1 MVILTNKWWNFFL
14 RKGKM
19 QHLLETHL
27 GYPSRDEFTPKSTR
41 MHYLKEGDLEC
52 VLHGCYWLPEAK
64 FTKEIQ
70 QLLEPS
76 PLAHVGIAKPLK
88 LWAKHPSKPLVAIPK
103 FFGLSA
109 FGTCLDKRVL
119 GDEIKHDFL
128 ESVELRPEQH
138 TGIKL
143 YLESFLT
150 WGGGFFV
157 ADCGFGKTVCMAKII
172 HCLGRKAMVVAPT
185 LTLVAQLCTELQKFI
200 PSTKLAILQ
209 GACTPAKL
217 KKLGAATIIVASL
230 SSLAQCVYPPTFW
243 ATVGTVLFDEAHLMC
258 ARTLSAILP
267 HIPARYLGGFSATP
281 SRKDNLEY
289 ALYWLL
295 GPTAF
300 VYQRIPSITG
310 KTGTV
315 IVNKLPGYLIN
326 TPFTFQKTGVFTQLL
341 QQIAAHE
348 ERNAEIL
355 SLVIDQA
362 KTRKR
367 ILLLSAF
374 REHAQTLAQ
383 KIEDAGIPVKLLLGG
398 VKVSD
403 DESYKCAVATYS
415 LLELGYDD
423 KTLDT
428 LILCTPKS
436 TIQQTVGRVE
446 RGHPGKLTPLVFD
459 IVDKNPILLGMWKK
473 RLAFYKSRG
482 FLLNDV

>member
-1 MVILTNKWWNFFL
+1 M
-14 RKGKM
+14 
-19 QHLLETHL
+19 LETHL
-27 GYPSRDEFTPKSTR
+27 GYPSRDEFNPKSTQ
-41 MHYLKEGDLEC
+41 MHSTQMHRLREGELDC

-64 FTKEIQ
+64 FSKEIQ

-76 PLAHVGIAKPLK
+76 PLVHVGIAKPLK

-119 GDEIKHDFL
+119 GDEIKYDFL

-143 YLESFLT
+143 YLESFLH

-185 LTLVAQLCTELQKFI
+185 LTLVAQLCTELQKFLPNAKI
-200 PSTKLAILQ
+200 AILQ

-243 ATVGTVLFDEAHLMC
+243 STVGTVLFDEAHLMC

-326 TPFTFQKTGVFTQLL
+326 TPFTFHKTSVFTQLL
-341 QQIAAHE
+341 SQIAAHE
-348 ERNAEIL
+348 ERNAQIL
-355 SLVIDQA
+355 TLVIDQA

-374 REHAQTLAQ
+374 REHAQTLAK

-398 VKVSD
+398 AKATD

-446 RGHPGKLTPLVFD
+446 RAHPGKFTPIVFD